1 MYCENKLRVPHKIQY
16 LHAKARTLSS
26 SKAQMGSKI
35 KVDRFLKY
43 QHFLQYFQVKVV
55 KMLGEQVRGYVG
67 GWVDRQVSGWVSEW
81 GEVNIVG
88 R

>member
-35 KVDRFLKY
+35 
-43 QHFLQYFQVKVV
+43 H
-55 KMLGEQVRGYVG
+55 
-67 GWVDRQVSGWVSEW
+67 
-81 GEVNIVG
+81 VG
-88 R
+88 RFFKY